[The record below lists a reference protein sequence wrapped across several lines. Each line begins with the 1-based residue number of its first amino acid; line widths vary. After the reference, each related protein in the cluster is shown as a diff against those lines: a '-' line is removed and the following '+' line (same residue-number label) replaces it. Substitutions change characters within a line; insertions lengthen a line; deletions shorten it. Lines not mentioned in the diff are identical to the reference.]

1 MKISATQFVYD
12 TGAVSQKQFD
22 EHIKLYN
29 GYVGKVNAITDELAA
44 NGDRAQANAVYSKYR
59 GLKDG
64 ETFAL
69 AGTILH
75 ELYFQN
81 MSAKLSEPCEKT
93 LMVLE
98 DSFGSFDNW
107 LADFKACATSAR
119 GWCILCYEQR
129 TKTFRNIMQDTH
141 DKGVVPGM
149 YPLLVLDMYEHAYFL
164 DYGTDKAAYIG
175 KFVASVNWD
184 AVSKRL
190 KALKV

>member
-1 MKISATQFVYD
+1 MKINPTQFAYD
-12 TGAVSQKQFD
+12 TGAISQKQFD
-22 EHIKLYN
+22 EHIKLYT
-29 GYVGKVNAITDELAA
+29 GYVGKVNSITDELAK
-44 NGDRAQANAVYSKYR
+44 NGGQSDANAIYSKYR
-59 GLKDG
+59 GLKDS

-93 LMVLE
+93 LMILE

-119 GWCILCYEQR
+119 GWCILGYEQR
-129 TKTFRNIMQDTH
+129 TKTFRNLMQDTH
-141 DKGVVPGM
+141 NSGAVPCV

-164 DYGTDKAAYIG
+164 DYGTDKATYIN
-175 KFVASVNWD
+175 KFIASINWNI
-184 AVSKRL
+184 VSKRL
-190 KALKV
+190 KALSV